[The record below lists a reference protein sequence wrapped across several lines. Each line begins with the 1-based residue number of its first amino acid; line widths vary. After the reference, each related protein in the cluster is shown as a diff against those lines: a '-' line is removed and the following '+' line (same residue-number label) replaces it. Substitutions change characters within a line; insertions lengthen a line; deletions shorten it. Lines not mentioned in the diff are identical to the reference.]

1 MGNVL
6 RNIPSVNDLLESPP
20 LRRLVDRANRTVVVS
35 GIRKFL
41 ENFRSEVHS
50 AAAEINV
57 PTVGELAE
65 TIADWILN
73 EEQLPLRP
81 VVNATGI
88 LLHTGLGRAP
98 LAEAAIEAIARM
110 SAGYASVE
118 IDLETGKR
126 SQRVVAVEKLLRQ
139 VTGAEAAFVVNNNA
153 GATLIALAA
162 VAGGREVI
170 VSRGQLIEIG
180 GSFRLPDVMSA
191 SGTVLRE
198 VGTTNKT
205 RVEDYRDAIT
215 QDTAALMRVHTS
227 NFVVEGFTAEA
238 SLEELIDL
246 GKKRNLPVIDDIGS
260 GALVDF
266 KKYGV
271 DREPVASHSVKAGAD
286 LVLFS
291 GDKLMGG
298 PQCGIIVGNAAL
310 IEKIRKHPLA
320 RALRVDKIVLAALA
334 ATLNIYRDPAN
345 AERYIPLLQLLSAS
359 EENLKNRAERLA
371 PQLESC
377 NCVAAA
383 EVLPD
388 TTFLGGGSVPT
399 QRIPTWTVALTPAKI
414 TLDTLSYKLRTGTPA
429 VLGRIHKDQ
438 LILDLR
444 SVLPNQ
450 DRDLIQAVASIGEG

>member
-1 MGNVL
+1 
-6 RNIPSVNDLLESPP
+6 
-20 LRRLVDRANRTVVVS
+20 
-35 GIRKFL
+35 
-41 ENFRSEVHS
+41 
-50 AAAEINV
+50 
-57 PTVGELAE
+57 VGELAE
-65 TIADWILN
+65 TIADWILT

-98 LAEAAIEAIARM
+98 LPQPAIDAI
-110 SAGYASVE
+110 SKVTAGYASVE

-126 SQRVVAVEKLLRQ
+126 SQRTVAVEKLLRQ

-153 GATLIALAA
+153 GATLLALAA

-180 GSFRLPDVMSA
+180 GSFRLPDVMSS

-205 RVEDYRDAIT
+205 RIEDYRDAIC
-215 QDTAALMRVHTS
+215 QDTAAMMRVHTS

-238 SLEELIDL
+238 SLEELIEL
-246 GKKRNLPVIDDIGS
+246 GKQRNLPVIDDIGS

-271 DREPVASHSVKAGAD
+271 DREPVASQSVKAGAD

-298 PQCGIIVGNAAL
+298 SQCGIIVGNASL

-334 ATLNIYRDPAN
+334 ATINLYRDIDN
-345 AERYIPLLQLLSAS
+345 AERTIPLLQLLSAS
-359 EENLKNRAERLA
+359 EENLKNRAERLT
-371 PQLESC
+371 PQLAAC
-377 NCVAAA
+377 TCVAKA
-383 EVLPD
+383 EVVPD

-399 QRIPTWTVALTPAKI
+399 QRIPTWTVGITPAKI
-414 TLDTLSYKLRTGTPA
+414 TLDALSHQLRTGSPA

-444 SVLPNQ
+444 SVLPSQ
-450 DRDLIQAVASIGEG
+450 DVDLIEAVSAIGES